1 MKRASAG
8 AILAALPSPSL
19 SLAPGEPRHS
29 LIELIQLQWHRERPD
44 LDLSN
49 FLLSVYLMRL
59 GRVVEQAFD
68 GMCRERYRISGSDMR
83 VLFALRR
90 GGRPYAQ
97 RPTDLFRALL
107 VTSGAITKK
116 VDRLAELGLV
126 ERMPDPD
133 NHGGFLVRLTRKGQQ
148 VADEGVDRVAC
159 ESVLAPAMTQFSK
172 AEQIAGSQFALRT
185 LAALEAAGTGTGHDS
200 DAYESTEARPSPKPK
215 RSTRGASR

>member
-1 MKRASAG
+1 MKNASAG
-8 AILAALPSPSL
+8 ALIAAAASPSL
-19 SLAPGEPRHS
+19 SLAPREPRHS

-68 GMCRERYRISGSDMR
+68 GMCRDRYGISGSDMR

-133 NHGGFLVRLTRKGQQ
+133 NNGGFLVRLTRKGQQ
-148 VADEGVDRVAC
+148 VADDGVNRVAR
-159 ESVLAPAMTQFSK
+159 ESVLAPAMAQFSK
-172 AEQIAGSQFALRT
+172 AEQVAGSLFALRT
-185 LAALEAAGTGTGHDS
+185 LAALEAAGTGTGHEN
-200 DAYESTEARPSPKPK
+200 DADESTEVKPSTKPK